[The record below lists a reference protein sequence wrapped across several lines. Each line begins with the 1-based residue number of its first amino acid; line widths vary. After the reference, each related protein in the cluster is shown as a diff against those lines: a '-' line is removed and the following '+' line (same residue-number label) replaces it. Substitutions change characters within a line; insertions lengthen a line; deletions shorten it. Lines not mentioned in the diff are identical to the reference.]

1 MNKIKKSVQVRREKN
16 DVIITCESEELAE
29 IVCKNTQKSLG
40 NSLLLRAL
48 SRKAK
53 KSLKE

>member
-1 MNKIKKSVQVRREKN
+1 VNKIKKSVQVRREKN

>member
-40 NSLLLRAL
+40 SRLLLRAL